1 MPQPANRISRP
12 KDRTEVEPLDTLVG
26 YNLKR
31 AYMIFQDDFRKTLGD
46 SGLTPRAFAVLT
58 LIAQIPSVTQSAIS
72 RHLGIERS
80 GLVAIVDDLEKRGL
94 VLRVAVPGERR
105 VQALAITDNGKRAHK
120 ISDEAVRKHEE
131 RLLSVFSRRERQ
143 TLLDL
148 LSRLRNWKEN
158 LP

>member
-1 MPQPANRISRP
+1 MPQPAKKTSRS
-12 KDRTEVEPLDTLVG
+12 EEPAEAETLDTLVG

-58 LIAQIPSVTQSAIS
+58 LIAEIPDVTQSAIS

-80 GLVAIVDDLEKRGL
+80 GLVAIVDDLEARGL
-94 VLRVAVPGERR
+94 VRRVAVPGDRR
-105 VQALAITDNGKRAHK
+105 VQALALTGKGRRVHQASTGAVNEH
-120 ISDEAVRKHEE
+120 EA
-131 RLLSVFSRRERQ
+131 RLLSVLSAKERQ

-148 LSRLRNWKEN
+148 LHRLRHLED
-158 LP
+158 